1 MRDPTAPPDPVAVS
15 AVAKIDAARAD
26 AALRPQVKAFF
37 DEATFTVSYVVR
49 DPGSKACAIIDS
61 VLDYDPAS
69 GRTSHGSA
77 DAVIDYVRAEGLEVV
92 WQLETHAHADHL
104 SAAPYLQAALGG
116 QLAIGEEIV
125 RVQQTFGALFNVGS
139 DFARDGRQFDHLFQD
154 GEAFAI
160 GALQAIALHVP
171 GHTPACMA
179 YVIGDTVF
187 VGDTLFMPDYGTA
200 RCDFPGGDAATLYW
214 SIQRLL
220 TLPDATRVFLC
231 HDYKAPERTEFAWE
245 TTIGEQRRENVH
257 VHAGISEAAFV
268 ALREARDKTLGVP
281 RLILPSV
288 QVNMRGG
295 HLPDPEANG
304 VRYLKIPLNAV

>member
-1 MRDPTAPPDPVAVS
+1 MSINTPIVEGFFDAATNTITYLVADPATGAAAVIDPVLDF
-15 AVAKIDAARAD
+15 DA
-26 AALRPQVKAFF
+26 
-37 DEATFTVSYVVR
+37 
-49 DPGSKACAIIDS
+49 
-61 VLDYDPAS
+61 AS
-69 GRTSHGSA
+69 GRTSTASLEQVLA
-77 DAVIDYVRAEGLEVV
+77 RIAERGLTLERV
-92 WQLETHAHADHL
+92 LETHAHADHL
-104 SAAPYLQAALGG
+104 TGADEIRKRTGAP
-116 QLAIGEEIV
+116 IGIGSRITE
-125 RVQQTFGALFNVGS
+125 VQKVFGVLFEAHDVTADGVVFDSLYADGARFSLGALPVEVM
-139 DFARDGRQFDHLFQD
+139 HT
-154 GEAFAI
+154 
-160 GALQAIALHVP
+160 P
-171 GHTPACMA
+171 GHTPACVS
-179 YVIGDTVF
+179 YVIGDAAF